1 MRVVVI
7 ACAVLLMLAVGAGA
21 LAQAG
26 GAKRGG
32 RFGGDEGLAAVKD
45 LGLSN
50 DQTKK
55 IGAIV
60 KKHRQDVGALLKSNA
75 AQEEKRKK
83 IQPLRS
89 KAAAD
94 IAGVLTP
101 AQRQKA
107 KEKGLIER
115 LLSPRPRDHGRLLRV
130 LDQLNL
136 SASQKSKVKAIS
148 DGSRAKAKAI
158 GDNKSLT
165 EDQKR
170 AKLMELRKATL
181 EKVKAVLTAQQKDKL
196 EKLFKAH
203 GGPGPGFGQ
212 RGAKRPAG

>member
-7 ACAVLLMLAVGAGA
+7 ACAVLLILAVGVGV

-26 GAKRGG
+26 GGKRGA
-32 RFGGDEGLAAVKD
+32 RFGGDEGLATVKD

-50 DQTKK
+50 DQMKK

-60 KKHRQDVGALLKSNA
+60 KKFRADVGAVLKSNA

-83 IQPLRS
+83 IEALKS
-89 KAAAD
+89 KAAAG

-107 KEKGLIER
+107 KEKKLIER
-115 LLSPRPRDHGRLLRV
+115 LLSPRARDHGRFLQV
-130 LDQLNL
+130 LEQLNL
-136 SASQKSKVKAIS
+136 SASQKSKIKAILE
-148 DGSRAKAKAI
+148 DSRAKAKAI
-158 GDNKSLT
+158 SDNKSLT

-170 AKLMELRKATL
+170 AKHMELRKQTM
-181 EKVKAVLTAQQKDKL
+181 EKAQAVLTAEQKAKL
-196 EKLFKAH
+196 EKLRKDR
-203 GGPGPGFGQ
+203 GRPGPGSGPPA
-212 RGAKRPAG
+212 AKRAAK